1 MESFIKSAQKV
12 TSGYYSTI
20 QRALFTFAKD
30 LFFKNGKR
38 KKSLRIPVQS
48 TDGLRRTI
56 KHRGRGHS
64 IAGSPTNPQRLR
76 LQLEVGENHKFVRH
90 QIPTRKGKSKK
101 KKPHSLAKAV
111 ASNRSSERKHV
122 NHYRFI

>member
-30 LFFKNGKR
+30 LVFKNGKR

-48 TDGLRRTI
+48 TARSRRTI
-56 KHRGRGHS
+56 KHRRRGPS
-64 IAGSPTNPQRLR
+64 IAGRPTNPQRLR
-76 LQLEVGENHKFVRH
+76 IQLEVGEDHEFVRH
-90 QIPTRKGKSKK
+90 QIPSRKAKQRQQQKT
-101 KKPHSLAKAV
+101 SLAMAV
-111 ASNRSSERKHV
+111 ASNRSSERKH
-122 NHYRFI
+122 